1 MKRRAYWV
9 QNSYVF
15 THYFSSYWITFWEE
29 PQIEHCRNT
38 SLFLILEQSFSSWT
52 YMQCL
57 IEIKVWYLKNWV
69 FTCLTCCPYESDW
82 TYADEVVDLVHTCA
96 SILTRVWGALI
107 NFYQNT
113 QKNNKYD
120 VIWFFF
126 FFFGGAAEFSRL
138 WISSA
143 QNCAFMCVS
152 LPIFNFFTSLLIR
165 VSSAMI
171 MYDRRTLL
179 DIGQRYTNLIQN
191 TLSTDPAWPL
201 EILRSTELNND
212 HLNNRRRRRKHRGRR
227 AGIRNRL
234 RKRAYSP
241 PLPSILLCS
250 AHLEHLSIICRPFYL
265 PREFTSILVSAV
277 YIPPQADT
285 SVALSNLH
293 DEISGYVNKHPDA
306 ACIIT
311 GDFNKANLKKVLPNF
326 HQHISCP
333 TRVLNTLDHCYTPL
347 NNAYKAHSL
356 PAFGK
361 SDHVAIF
368 LTPEYKQR
376 IAREPPVE
384 REVTRWSPHSEAML
398 QASLDDVD
406 WDMFRASSSDVS
418 EFTDV
423 AVSFV
428 NTLTEQATETV
439 TIRTFTNQKPWVDRS
454 IRDAVN
460 HRTAAYNAGLLS
472 GNMSEYKASC
482 YALRRAIRAAKRR
495 YSEKIES
502 HFQLN
507 DSRRM
512 WQGLK
517 TICSSGNKSPAEV
530 RADPLLAEELNT
542 FFGRFDC
549 NGGANLPNSPSGSCR
564 QSSDDHVITFSEDD
578 VRRELRRVNIRKAA
592 GPDGITGRVLRSCA
606 DQLAGLFTSIF
617 NESLATSVVPTSFKK
632 SVIIPVPKNSKPSCL
647 NDYRPVALT
656 STVMKVFERLLN
668 KHICSSIP
676 ATLDPLQF
684 AYRPNRST
692 DDAISQVLH
701 SSLTHID
708 SKNGNYVRLLF
719 IDYSSAFNTIV
730 PTKLTVKLS
739 ELGLNTSLC
748 DWIQDFL
755 TARPQVV
762 KVGQFTSNS
771 ITLNIG
777 APQGC
782 VLSPLL
788 YSLYT
793 HDCVSSHSSTSIVKF
808 ADDTV
813 VLGLINNDDEAAYLD
828 EVERLTSWC
837 QDNCLSLNVS
847 KTKELIVDFRKRQ
860 QQPYTPLMISG
871 TPVERVSSF
880 KYLGVNISEDLTWTT
895 HIQTQVKKARQ
906 RLYHLRQLRKFRV
919 SPAILKTFYSGAIES
934 VLTQCI
940 SVWYNNAT
948 NQDCKAL
955 QRVVR
960 LAERISGSA
969 LPSLQH
975 IYLKR
980 CRSRAV
986 KIKDSTHPGN
996 HLFSLL
1002 PSGRRFRSMMAKTE
1016 RLRKSFFPQAIR
1028 LLNTNSVS

>member
-1 MKRRAYWV
+1 
-9 QNSYVF
+9 
-15 THYFSSYWITFWEE
+15 
-29 PQIEHCRNT
+29 
-38 SLFLILEQSFSSWT
+38 
-52 YMQCL
+52 
-57 IEIKVWYLKNWV
+57 
-69 FTCLTCCPYESDW
+69 
-82 TYADEVVDLVHTCA
+82 
-96 SILTRVWGALI
+96 
-107 NFYQNT
+107 
-113 QKNNKYD
+113 
-120 VIWFFF
+120 
-126 FFFGGAAEFSRL
+126 
-138 WISSA
+138 
-143 QNCAFMCVS
+143 
-152 LPIFNFFTSLLIR
+152 
-165 VSSAMI
+165 MI

-179 DIGQRYTNLIQN
+179 DIGQRYTNLIKD

-201 EILRSTELNND
+201 EILRNNELNND
-212 HLNNRRRRRKHRGRR
+212 HLNNRRRRKKHRGRR
-227 AGIRNRL
+227 AGICNRL
-234 RKRAYSP
+234 RKRAHSP
-241 PLPSILLCS
+241 PLPSILLANVQSLENKMDDLRARISFQRDIRDCNIFCLTETWLTPSVPDTAVTPSDNFSVLRMDRTAEAGKTKGGGVCFMINRKWCDPRNISILSRSCS
-250 AHLEHLSIICRPFYL
+250 PHLEHLSIICRPFYL
-265 PREFTSILVSAV
+265 PRV

-285 SVALSNLH
+285 SLALSNLH
-293 DEISGYVNKHPDA
+293 DVLSGYNNIHPDA
-306 ACIIT
+306 AFIIA

-333 TRVLNTLDHCYTPL
+333 TRGLNTLNHCYTPL
-347 NNAYKAHSL
+347 KNAYKAHSL

-361 SDHVAIF
+361 SDHAAIF

-376 IAREPPVE
+376 IALEPPVE
-384 REVTRWSPHSEAML
+384 REVTRWSSHSEAMQ
-398 QASLDDVD
+398 QASLDDID

-418 EFTDV
+418 EFTDI
-423 AVSFV
+423 ALSFV
-428 NTLTEQATETV
+428 NTLTEQATEMV
-439 TIRTFTNQKPWVDRS
+439 TIRTFSNQKPWVDRS
-454 IRDAVN
+454 IRVAVN

-472 GNMSEYKASC
+472 GNISEYKASC

-495 YSEKIES
+495 YRERIES

-507 DSRRM
+507 DSQRM

-517 TICSSGNKSPAEV
+517 TICSSGNNSSAEV

-542 FFGRFDC
+542 FYGRFEC
-549 NGGANLPNSPSGSCR
+549 NGGATLPSSASESSR
-564 QSSDDHVITFSEDD
+564 QSSDVYAISFSEDD
-578 VRRELRRVNIRKAA
+578 VRRELRRVNVRKAA
-592 GPDGITGRVLRSCA
+592 GPDAITGRVLRSCA

-647 NDYRPVALT
+647 NDYRSVALT
-656 STVMKVFERLLN
+656 STVMKVFERLLK

-730 PTKLTVKLS
+730 PTKLAVKLS
-739 ELGLNTSLC
+739 DLGLNTSLC

-793 HDCVSSHSSTSIVKF
+793 LSSHSSTSIVKF

-860 QQPYTPLMISG
+860 QRPYTPLMVSG

-906 RLYHLRQLRKFRV
+906 RLYHLRQLKKFRV

-940 SVWYNNAT
+940 SVWYGNAT

-960 LAERISGSA
+960 LAERISRSA
-969 LPSLQH
+969 LLSLQVT
-975 IYLKR
+975 YLK
-980 CRSRAV
+980 CCKSRAV
-986 KIKDSTHPGN
+986 KIIKDSTHPGN
-996 HLFSLL
+996 HHFRLL
-1002 PSGRRFRSMMAKTE
+1002 PSGKRFRSMMAKTE
-1016 RLRKSFFPQAIR
+1016 RLRRSFFPQAIR
-1028 LLNTNSVS
+1028 LLNTNPVS